1 MTYEIGKCFT
11 PINQPPTL
19 RNCVKAIEAL
29 FDPLLQRQVDS
40 KVGYLIII
48 IIIVV
53 AAAAVLNSVF
63 DLPQELHVDNS
74 QIDLISSPLSFVSQA
89 VLYNNNV
96 QKSGNLIITH
106 LV

>member
-74 QIDLISSPLSFVSQA
+74 QIDLISSPLVSQA

-96 QKSGNLIITH
+96 QKSGNLIIITH

>member
-53 AAAAVLNSVF
+53 AAAAVLNSAF

>member
-1 MTYEIGKCFT
+1 MKLANASRQST
-11 PINQPPTL
+11 NPPTL

-53 AAAAVLNSVF
+53 AAAVLNSVF